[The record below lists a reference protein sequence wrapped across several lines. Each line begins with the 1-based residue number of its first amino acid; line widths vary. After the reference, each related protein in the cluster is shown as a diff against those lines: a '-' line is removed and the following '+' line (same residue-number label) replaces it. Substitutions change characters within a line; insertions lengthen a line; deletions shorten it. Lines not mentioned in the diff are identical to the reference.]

1 MTAPLALDVR
11 GLHKRFGPV
20 HAVQDLHLQVAPG
33 EIYVLVGPD
42 GAGKTTTL
50 RLLCGAL
57 RADAGHISIL
67 GHDLQRDPDRARDE
81 LGYLSQRFS
90 LYEELTVLEN
100 LRFFAE
106 VRGVPQ
112 QQWFRRS
119 MEILEFVGLAPFV
132 HRRAGHLS
140 GGMKQKLGLAT
151 ALVHTP
157 RVLLLDEPTNGV
169 DPITRQEFW
178 QLILRL
184 AHQEGV
190 AALVTTSYMDEAVRG
205 HRVGFMQQGRLFME
219 GPPDEL
225 RGRFPYR
232 VLAVRGEP
240 LRAWRDAARELP
252 GVHDAQLFGDRLHL
266 WVEPG
271 QARTVGR
278 ALQRVAQARGWTRPQ
293 VRAVDPTLE
302 DVFLAHAPRGFAT
315 PGRRAAPA

>member
-1 MTAPLALDVR
+1 MTPTPLALDAR

-20 HAVQDLHLQVAPG
+20 HAVNDLSLQVAPG

-57 RADAGHISIL
+57 RADAGRVFVL
-67 GHDLQRDPDRARDE
+67 GHDLHRDPDRARDE

-106 VRGVPQ
+106 VRGVPREA
-112 QQWFRRS
+112 WFRRS

-157 RVLLLDEPTNGV
+157 RLLLLDEPTNGV

-225 RGRFPYR
+225 RSRFPYR

-240 LRAWRDAARELP
+240 LRAWRAAARQLP

-271 QARTVGR
+271 QRRAVAR
-278 ALQRVAQARGWTRPQ
+278 ALSRLARSRGWDAPQ
-293 VRAVDPTLE
+293 VREVDPTLE
-302 DVFLAHAPRGFAT
+302 DVFLAHAPQGFA
-315 PGRRAAPA
+315 RAAA

>member
-1 MTAPLALDVR
+1 MTAPRWALEAR
-11 GLHKRFGPV
+11 NLRKAFGPV
-20 HAVQDLHLQVAPG
+20 EAVRDLTLQVRPG

-50 RLLCGAL
+50 RLLCGVL
-57 RADAGHISIL
+57 EPDAGEVRIW
-67 GHDLQRDPDRARDE
+67 GHDVQRTPDWARDE

-90 LYEELTVLEN
+90 LYEDLTVLEN

-106 VRGVPQ
+106 VRGVPR

-119 MEILEFVGLAPFV
+119 MEILRFVGLAPFV

-184 AHQEGV
+184 AHEENM
-190 AALVTTSYMDEAVRG
+190 AALVTTSYLDEAARG
-205 HRVGFMQQGRLFME
+205 HRVGFLQQGRLFME
-219 GPPDEL
+219 GTPEAL
-225 RGRFPYR
+225 RARFPYQ
-232 VLAVRGEP
+232 VLRLQGEP
-240 LRAWRDAARELP
+240 LREWRAAAAELDAVRA
-252 GVHDAQLFGDRLHL
+252 AQLFGDRLHL
-266 WVEPG
+266 WVQPG
-271 QARTVGR
+271 SARQVSR
-278 ALQRVAQARGWTRPQ
+278 ALAHIAQARGWPRPR
-293 VRAVDPTLE
+293 VEATAPTLE
-302 DVFLAHAPRGFAT
+302 DVFLVHAPG
-315 PGRRAAPA
+315 

>member
-1 MTAPLALDVR
+1 MTANSPLALDAR
-11 GLHKRFGPV
+11 GLHKRFGAV
-20 HAVQDLHLQVAPG
+20 HAVNDLSLQVAAG

-57 RADAGHISIL
+57 RPDAGQIRIL
-67 GHDLQRDPDRARDE
+67 GHDLLRHPDRARDE

-90 LYEELTVLEN
+90 LYEDLTALEN

-106 VRGVPQ
+106 VRGVPRQ
-112 QQWFRRS
+112 AWYRRS
-119 MEILEFVGLAPFV
+119 MDILEFVGLAPFV

-157 RVLLLDEPTNGV
+157 RLLLLDEPTNGV

-184 AHQEGV
+184 AHQEGM

-205 HRVGFMQQGRLFME
+205 HRVGFMQHGRLFLE
-219 GPPDEL
+219 GPPESL
-225 RGRFPYR
+225 RAQFPYQ
-232 VLAVRGEP
+232 VLALRGEP
-240 LRAWRDAARELP
+240 LRLWRAAARPLP

-266 WVEPG
+266 WVEPDHLDAVRR
-271 QARTVGR
+271 QLAKVAR
-278 ALQRVAQARGWTRPQ
+278 AQGWPRPDLRL
-293 VRAVDPTLE
+293 VPPTLE
-302 DVFLAHAPRGFAT
+302 DVFLAHAPRGFAS
-315 PGRRAAPA
+315 AAP